1 MRNAGIC
8 VLTSLLAVVAP
19 PGDLRAESKL
29 SASVEH
35 LFELGAKPSA
45 KALHAVQNYYR
56 RLPRS
61 TRDDWRMRYAYAV
74 TLIHQKRLLD
84 ARPLL
89 DQASESRPD
98 DLGLWQAAVWVHL
111 TLGDRT
117 KALAEMARFER
128 SMLGPAPDRDG
139 AADQQAAEFCG
150 KIFGFLSG
158 PWHSRLHAD
167 DLEKVRSELLDVFEP
182 EEQAVFD
189 QAEKDVLAQ
198 YDELRGEHES
208 LSEQAHDEARE
219 RFAQARADLL
229 QSQTSLDEKKQNLTD
244 KDAKRSAETKNK
256 LAELDGKLKKLEQQ
270 YEKIAAQ
277 MVPLELER
285 EALTAQLAAMAAGDA
300 ASVQAAIRR
309 NRNFNLAGLDFT
321 YQRPAYNM
329 INRSLAPIVAQLTV
343 LAGKAAEVVDG
354 VAELEAER
362 QTLVFGR
369 VQDAGK
375 IALKKK
381 EIEKQQVRLDR
392 NSKRLKAPKGVGS
405 VKSRAAATRVRL
417 LSAYLE
423 FPFEREKERILQA
436 LALE

>member
-19 PGDLRAESKL
+19 PGDLRAGSKL

-35 LFELGAKPSA
+35 LFELGAEPSA

-74 TLIHQKRLLD
+74 TLIRQKRLLD
-84 ARPLL
+84 ARPIVE
-89 DQASESRPD
+89 QAAAARPD
-98 DLGLWQAAVWVHL
+98 DLGLWQSAVWVHL

-117 KALAEMARFER
+117 KALAELARFKR
-128 SMLGPAPDRDG
+128 SMLAPESDRDG
-139 AADQQAAEFCG
+139 AAAQQAADFCG

-158 PWHSRLHAD
+158 PWHLRLHAD
-167 DLEKVRSELLDVFEP
+167 DLKKVRSELRDAFVP

-189 QAEKDVLAQ
+189 RAEQDVLAQ
-198 YDELRGEHES
+198 YDELRGEQAS
-208 LSEQAHDEARE
+208 LSEQAHDEARK
-219 RFAQARADLL
+219 RFADARAALL
-229 QSQTSLDEKKQNLTD
+229 QSQTSLDEKKQDFTD
-244 KDAKRSAETKNK
+244 KDAKRSADTKAK

-270 YEKIAAQ
+270 YEKIAEQ

-285 EALTAQLAAMAAGDA
+285 EALTAQMAAIAVGDA
-300 ASVQAAIRR
+300 ALLVNPQLRK
-309 NRNFNLAGLDFT
+309 NLRINIDFGLPG
-321 YQRPAYNM
+321 QRAYNM
-329 INRSLAPIVAQLTV
+329 IEQALAPIVAQLNV
-343 LAGKAAEVVDG
+343 LGGKAAEVVDG
-354 VAELEAER
+354 IAELEAER

-381 EIEKQQVRLDR
+381 ELEKQQVRLDHD
-392 NSKRLKAPKGVGS
+392 NKRLKAPKGAGS
-405 VKSRAAATRVRL
+405 AESRAAATRVRL
-417 LSAYLE
+417 LSTYLE
-423 FPFEREKERILQA
+423 FPLEREKERILQA
-436 LALE
+436 IAPD